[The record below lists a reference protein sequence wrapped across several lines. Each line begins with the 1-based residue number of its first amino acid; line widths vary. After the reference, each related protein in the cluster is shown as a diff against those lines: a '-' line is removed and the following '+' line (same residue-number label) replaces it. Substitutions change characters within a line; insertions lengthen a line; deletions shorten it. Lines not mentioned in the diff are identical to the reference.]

1 MEQLVE
7 NIVQRMLAAGFIEV
21 EVSARH
27 VHLTRQLMDLLFGKD
42 TQLHPERYLSQPGQ
56 FLAKERVTLT
66 DPKGY

>member
-27 VHLTRQLMDLLFGKD
+27 VHLTRQLMDLLF
-42 TQLHPERYLSQPGQ
+42 
-56 FLAKERVTLT
+56 
-66 DPKGY
+66 